1 VESTARCKA
10 ISREGCRIRAL
21 CRVPSTMRVATAWA
35 DSWAGRLVAA
45 LIAVLRAVRLYA
57 FAAWVY
63 LAANSIAHPFTM
75 QMKLTHFAN
84 WPHENTFGVACAAA
98 SAGAF
103 FALCLI
109 EGPPRLGRRGPASD

>member
-1 VESTARCKA
+1 
-10 ISREGCRIRAL
+10 
-21 CRVPSTMRVATAWA
+21 
-35 DSWAGRLVAA
+35 VAA
-45 LIAVLRAVRLYA
+45 IIAVLRAVRLYA

-63 LAANSIAHPFTM
+63 LAANSISHPVTL

-103 FALCLI
+103 FVLCLI
-109 EGPPRLGRRGPASD
+109 EGPPRLGRRGPATD